1 VPPAFLRG
9 SPLYGLNYLAG
20 LPKLGLKNEP
30 KGLMKKYIT
39 YAMAALFAT
48 IAVSI
53 AAPNKDAMMEKE
65 KAAWQ
70 AFKDK
75 KSDEFNKLLSPNF
88 VAVYSDGIQTKQK
101 EIDSMQK
108 WDMKSFALSDFN
120 LVMTDAD
127 TALVTYHVKVEG
139 TADGK
144 DASGTYNAGS
154 IWQMK
159 KGEWH
164 PIFHTNMKEEK
175 PAATQ

>member
-1 VPPAFLRG
+1 
-9 SPLYGLNYLAG
+9 
-20 LPKLGLKNEP
+20 
-30 KGLMKKYIT
+30 MKKYIT
-39 YAMAALFAT
+39 YAMAASFAT

-75 KSDEFNKLLSPNF
+75 KSDEFKKLLSPDF
-88 VAVYSDGIQTKQK
+88 MAVYSDGIQTKQK

-108 WDMKSFALSDFN
+108 WEMKSFSISDFK
-120 LVMTDAD
+120 LAMPDAD
-127 TALVTYHVKVEG
+127 TAVMTYKVMVEG
-139 TADGK
+139 TSEGK

>member
-1 VPPAFLRG
+1 
-9 SPLYGLNYLAG
+9 
-20 LPKLGLKNEP
+20 
-30 KGLMKKYIT
+30 MKRYIT
-39 YAMAALFAT
+39 CTIAAFFAM

-53 AAPNKDAMMEKE
+53 AGPDKDAMMAKE

-88 VAVYSDGIQTKQK
+88 MGVYSDGIQNKQQ
-101 EIDSMQK
+101 EIDSMK
-108 WDMKSFALSDFN
+108 NWDMKSFDLSDFN
-120 LVMTDAD
+120 LVMTDKD

-159 KGEWH
+159 NGEWH
-164 PIFHTNMKEEK
+164 PIFHTNMKQE
-175 PAATQ
+175 AAAK